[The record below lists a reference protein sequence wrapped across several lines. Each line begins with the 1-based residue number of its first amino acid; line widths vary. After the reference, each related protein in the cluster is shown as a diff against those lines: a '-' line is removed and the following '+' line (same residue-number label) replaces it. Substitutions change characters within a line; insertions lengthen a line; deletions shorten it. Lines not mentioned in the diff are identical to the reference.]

1 MQSLHSKRYHCAM
14 ISKSLFLLLLFPGLI
29 IAAHTQETWSFA
41 VSGDS
46 RNCGD
51 IVMPAIA
58 AGARHDQA
66 AFYWHLGDLRA
77 IYDFDQDFK
86 QLATAGGAPLLII
99 DYESRAWDDFIENQ
113 ITPFGDMPFFIGIG
127 NHETIPPKTRN
138 EFIIQFADWLD
149 TPELQKQRLKD
160 NPKDRRLH
168 TYYHWQRGGVDFI
181 NLDNASADQFDRDQL
196 AWFARVLRAAAGDPS
211 IHTIVVGMHEALPD
225 SISKGHSMSETA
237 QGEASGRAV
246 YLQLLGAQNNAH
258 KKVYVLAS
266 HSHFFMEGA
275 YNTEYWRS
283 NGGVLP
289 GWIVG
294 TAGAIRYALPPT
306 SGDAKIAKT
315 NVYGYLLGTVN
326 RGGAIDFR
334 FKELD
339 EKDVPATAVAKF
351 GQILVHDCFAGN
363 RQ

>member
-1 MQSLHSKRYHCAM
+1 MFRPPA
-14 ISKSLFLLLLFPGLI
+14 LFLLLC
-29 IAAHTQETWSFA
+29 AALNLNAQTWTFA

-66 AFYWHLGDLRA
+66 TFYWHLGDLRA

-86 QLATAGGAPLLII
+86 QLATAAGAPLVII
-99 DYESRAWDDFIENQ
+99 DYQNRAWDDFIENQ
-113 ITPFGDMPFFIGIG
+113 ISPFGNMPFFLGIG
-127 NHETIPPKTRN
+127 NHETIPPKTRP

-149 TPELQKQRLKD
+149 TSELQKQRLKD
-160 NPKDRRLH
+160 NPKDHRLR
-168 TYYHWQRGGVDFI
+168 TYYHWRREGVDFI
-181 NLDNASADQFDRDQL
+181 NLDNASTDQFDANQL
-196 AWFARVLRAAAGDPS
+196 AWFASVLKAETSDPS

-225 SISKGHSMSETA
+225 SISKGHSMSESA

-246 YLQLLGAQNNAH
+246 YAQLLGAQNSAH
-258 KKVYVLAS
+258 KNVYVLAS
-266 HSHFFMEGA
+266 HSHFFMDGI

-289 GWIVG
+289 GWIIG
-294 TAGAIRYALPPT
+294 TAGAVRYPLPPAA
-306 SGDAKIAKT
+306 GDAKIART
-315 NVYGYLLGTVN
+315 NVYGYLLGTVSP
-326 RGGAIDFR
+326 GGTIGFR
-334 FKELD
+334 FQQID
-339 EKDVPATAVAKF
+339 EKDVPRTVVAKF
-351 GQILVHDCFAGN
+351 GQTLVHDCFAAN